1 MNIKEITDQLIR
13 HEGLRRKPYH
23 CPAGRLTIG
32 VGRNLEDKGITENEA
47 VMLLENDVQECIADL
62 KDIFQGDPDTID
74 APDTIDD
81 SETIDA
87 PDTTAD
93 KENRFDLL
101 PESAQRV
108 LVDMRFNLGYQGFRK
123 FKKMIKAVKQ
133 QDFHTAAREMKDSRW
148 YHQVGERAKRLTEM
162 MQGSSDTAD
171 SSDSQDSAGTAP

>member
-1 MNIKEITDQLIR
+1 MNIKEITEQLIR
-13 HEGLRRKPYH
+13 HEGLRLKPYH

-32 VGRNLEDKGITENEA
+32 VGRNLEDKGITEKEA

-62 KDIFQGDPDTID
+62 KDIFQDDPDTID
-74 APDTIDD
+74 DPDT
-81 SETIDA
+81 A
-87 PDTTAD
+87 AD

-101 PESAQRV
+101 PESVQRV